1 VKQLGACEDEG
12 EGEDQVDVRHVKKGV
27 PALLV
32 LSDRL
37 QTIPDSCFITTH
49 VLD

>member
-1 VKQLGACEDEG
+1 
-12 EGEDQVDVRHVKKGV
+12 VKKGV

-32 LSDRL
+32 LSDRR
-37 QTIPDSCFITTH
+37 QAISASCSITMS